1 MPRLSLWRENRGND
15 YKFLDR
21 RISEMFTVGGTGV
34 HVHKYMGADTDEND
48 GSDATKPKYNTNSV
62 FNIQDLLF
70 VENRD
75 RKYDA
80 DIYTMRGIYQRQDQD
95 FSLSQFGIFLAEGTL
110 FMTFHL
116 NDCLETLGRKL
127 IPGDVLELR
136 HLKDYWALDDSVP
149 VALKRFYVIQ
159 DASFA
164 AEGFSPTWY
173 PHLWRVKL
181 QPLVDSQEYRDILEK
196 IKIDGDDPFEANANA
211 SPLSTV
217 ISTYEKYLG
226 INQAIIEQA
235 EIEVPRSG
243 YDVTPYYALPAG
255 NDETGPASA
264 DGLNASGNVKING
277 AGVVTTTNT
286 SGVVNSNILNVE
298 DAALVVL
305 GSFVRTQN
313 LGADSGITVLS
324 KTDTT
329 VLLSGPTTL
338 AANSSVTFIPQNSV
352 DTLTKQAPRAGQGRQ
367 TPDTGKTKGYLTGDG
382 TGPNGLQVNT
392 GIEFPDVSKNGD
404 YFLRLDFVPNRL
416 FRYNGRIWVKIEDA
430 VRTNLTPG
438 AADNQTWRNYWLENT
453 DTFVDYQGNTR
464 ASISSLSKA
473 TKPKADN

>member
-34 HVHKYMGADTDEND
+34 HVHKYLGADTDAND
-48 GSDATKPKYNTNSV
+48 GSDATKPKYDTDSV

-75 RKYDA
+75 RKYDEN
-80 DIYTMRGIYQRQDQD
+80 IYTMRGIYQRQDQD

-127 IPGDVLELR
+127 IPGDVLELQ
-136 HLKDYWALDDSVP
+136 HLKDYWALDTSMP

-159 DASFA
+159 EASFA

-196 IKIDGDDPFEANANA
+196 IKADGDDPFEANANA
-211 SPLSTV
+211 SPLSSI

-226 INQAIIEQA
+226 INEAVIEQA
-235 EIEVPRSG
+235 EAELPRSG
-243 YDVTPYYALPAG
+243 YDVSPYYSLPSG
-255 NDETGPASA
+255 DEVSGPAPTA
-264 DGLNASGNVKING
+264 GLNASGNIKING
-277 AGVVTTTNT
+277 AGVVTTTST
-286 SGVVNSNILNVE
+286 SGAINSKVLNVQ
-298 DAALVVL
+298 DANLVIL
-305 GSFVRTQN
+305 GSFVRTEN
-313 LGADSGITVLS
+313 LGADSGVTVVS
-324 KTDTT
+324 KTATT

-338 AANSSVTFIPQNSV
+338 SANANVTFIPQTSV
-352 DTLTKQAPRAGQGRQ
+352 DTLTKQAPRASQGRQ
-367 TPDTGKTKGYLTGDG
+367 TPQGGKTKGYLTGDG
-382 TGPNGLQVNT
+382 VAPNGLQVST
-392 GIEFPDVSKNGD
+392 GVEFPSGAKNGD

-416 FRYNGRIWVKIEDA
+416 FRYNGKLWVKIEDA

-438 AADNQTWRNYWLENT
+438 AANNQTWRNSWVENT
-453 DTFVDYQGNTR
+453 NTFVDYQGNAR
-464 ASISSLSKA
+464 ASITSLSKA